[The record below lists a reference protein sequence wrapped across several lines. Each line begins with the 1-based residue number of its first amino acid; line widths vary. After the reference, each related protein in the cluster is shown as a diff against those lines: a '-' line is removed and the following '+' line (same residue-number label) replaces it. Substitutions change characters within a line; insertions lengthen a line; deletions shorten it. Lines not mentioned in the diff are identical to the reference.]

1 MSSFKL
7 FLYHKRKKT
16 NIPGE
21 NWCNQYVTSNSL
33 FHIYFCF
40 LLLPLGGTKH
50 IFFFF
55 YSTLSLFKCSVHPHF
70 SFTFNVIFPCRLF
83 YVPRSFEIFAF
94 NSLWCSLNKHCHR
107 WTVFIATYFK
117 QNKDSPYENL
127 FCQQIVSRHDF
138 IFIHWFPTDFKCTII
153 SIVSSNATWWS
164 KTLPLNVIVLR
175 WIISSKIFQQI
186 LRISMVCF
194 WQKNYWHLDLRFSR
208 WQLDSHIAV
217 QPHTHI
223 LAEWVCEH

>member
-1 MSSFKL
+1 MQSICHIQLIISYLL
-7 FLYHKRKKT
+7 FCYYHWGAL
-16 NIPGE
+16 NI
-21 NWCNQYVTSNSL
+21 Y
-33 FHIYFCF
+33 
-40 LLLPLGGTKH
+40 
-50 IFFFF
+50 FFFF
-55 YSTLSLFKCSVHPHF
+55 IRHYLYLNVQFTHISHLPLMLYSHADCFMCPGLLRFLLSILCDAHKHEKWQKLS
-70 SFTFNVIFPCRLF
+70 S
-83 YVPRSFEIFAF
+83 S
-94 NSLWCSLNKHCHR
+94 SLSLNKHCHR

-175 WIISSKIFQQI
+175 WIISSKMFQQI